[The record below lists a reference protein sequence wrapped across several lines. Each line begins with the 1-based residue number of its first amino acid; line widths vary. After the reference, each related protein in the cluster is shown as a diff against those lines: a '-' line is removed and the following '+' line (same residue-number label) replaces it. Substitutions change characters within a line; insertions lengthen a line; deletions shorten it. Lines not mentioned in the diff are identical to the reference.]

1 MMLIKLWDLILNNIT
16 AIYNGKTISDI
27 PEDLFIPP
35 EHLRVILEEF
45 EGPLD
50 LLLYLIKK
58 QNIDITDLPILPITE
73 QYMQYISIM
82 EEMQFELAADYLVMA
97 STLAEIKSKLL
108 LPVESESEEEEDP
121 RANLIKRLLEYQK
134 YKNASEQIDDMSRNY
149 RDFFVV
155 SNAIDVKKSK
165 IIEMPDIKIDQ
176 LKNAFADVL
185 KRAEIFS
192 THNIIAETLSVRER
206 MTSILSK
213 LKGKENIEFIKLFNM
228 EEGRLGVIVTF
239 LALLELVKESLVD
252 IIQNESMSKI
262 YITIK

>member
-1 MMLIKLWDLILNNIT
+1 MNNIT
-16 AIYNGKTISDI
+16 AIYNGKSISEI

-58 QNIDITDLPILPITE
+58 QNIDITDLPVLPITE

-108 LPVESESEEEEDP
+108 LPVEVETEEDEDP

-155 SNAIDVKKSK
+155 SDAIDVNKSK
-165 IIEMPDIKIDQ
+165 NIEVPDIKMEQI
-176 LKNAFADVL
+176 KNAFVEVL
-185 KRAEIFS
+185 RRAEIFS
-192 THNIIAETLSVRER
+192 THNIIAETLSVREK
-206 MTSILSK
+206 MTLILSII
-213 LKGKENIEFIKLFNM
+213 KGKENIEFFQLFNI

-252 IIQNESMSKI
+252 IIQNESMSQI
-262 YITIK
+262 YITVK